1 METEYNNTVNAV
13 GNYDTVPTSI
23 TSNTTVVTM
32 VTGLTISKESDKKV
46 WVDGPLNYT
55 LVLNNDTEKIFG
67 KPVITDI
74 LDGNLVDFVDGSV
87 TIDGVKA
94 TSSEY
99 IFRSDTNTLTVN
111 LEDLEPSGVRT
122 VRFQVVKKS

>member
-32 VTGLTISKESDKKV
+32 VTGLTINKEADKKV

-74 LDGNLVDFVDGSV
+74 LDGNLVEFVDGSV